1 MFITQGARLLWR
13 RSKATNSEE
22 GERGKKG
29 SVTNQF
35 STGTSFSPASPC
47 KNRKKKKRKKKHT
60 EGFIGMTDPVAS
72 KTALFSSRFSMS
84 LSRES
89 RNFHAFRTQRSV
101 KQTHAIFNTDWYTSK
116 SRLHASSRSFARKPA
131 GNWERKNLSV
141 HEWLTHTCVISVE
154 LFPDLTQNTSEVFAS
169 YWHGILHCFAI
180 FSVLKQK
187 GTVWGELNIA
197 KYFGSPA
204 DLAF

>member
-1 MFITQGARLLWR
+1 MGLKSEIAECWKQSFSHFLINMSQYRSFVVCESVYSEINKTLFQIPLFALLFLPFQLIIPYYISRKRSHSHLGRTVFITQGARLLWR

-131 GNWERKNLSV
+131 GN
-141 HEWLTHTCVISVE
+141 
-154 LFPDLTQNTSEVFAS
+154 
-169 YWHGILHCFAI
+169 
-180 FSVLKQK
+180 
-187 GTVWGELNIA
+187 
-197 KYFGSPA
+197 
-204 DLAF
+204 